1 MNDNPKGRIP
11 CAGIKKSGKK
21 TESFSKQRI
30 KEETG
35 RQAKSKS
42 VWAKGKAEHKNP
54 AKAAGI
60 TQKVKSGSHAALRK
74 KDQLICPK

>member
-1 MNDNPKGRIP
+1 MTIPKGVFRVP
-11 CAGIKKSGKK
+11 VLKKSGKK